1 MYQIAVLSKG
11 RPISV
16 WYKTLALL
24 KKHGISKDIINI
36 FVIETEYELYKKSIP
51 EHLYGFITSGFDG
64 KIQQTEFIQSL
75 YPIGTNIVFI
85 DDDLEQMDI
94 SLSGCDDLD
103 SFIKLAFLDCEKHKS
118 YIWGVYPIWNPHYRR
133 KMIDMNL
140 VKCST
145 DLRFL
150 CGSFYGIVNRPADRD
165 LELKI
170 TKITKSLKD
179 DVERTIRYFIKDGIV
194 LRYNLV
200 ATKQKFYA
208 DGGFGKRGDRDRL
221 ETLAIQLLSEFF
233 GDSIGKVFIRNDGR
247 YELALNKR
255 YVKPQIE

>member
-36 FVIETEYELYKKSIP
+36 FVIEAEYELYKKSIP

-64 KIQQTEFIQSL
+64 KIQQTEYIQNS
-75 YPIGTNIVFI
+75 YPEGAHIVFI